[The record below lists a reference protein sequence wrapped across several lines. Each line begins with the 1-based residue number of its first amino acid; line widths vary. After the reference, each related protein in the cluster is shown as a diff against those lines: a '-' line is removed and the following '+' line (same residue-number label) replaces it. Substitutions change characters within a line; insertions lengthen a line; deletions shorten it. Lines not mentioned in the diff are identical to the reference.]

1 MKLLMLSIGCHPTL
15 PLPRNGTLRGA
26 LARGAHACSL
36 PCTCSSLSTREGN
49 QLRNS
54 LSTRADKG
62 NKQISFTRN
71 KAPSSVSQQSA
82 RNCSREPMHRSGH
95 MQVETVFQ
103 PRELDLNGPDFAE
116 GHRSYEQCVAEA
128 HRIAS
133 PRARSEDEAAKTR
146 PLH

>member
-1 MKLLMLSIGCHPTL
+1 
-15 PLPRNGTLRGA
+15 
-26 LARGAHACSL
+26 
-36 PCTCSSLSTREGN
+36 
-49 QLRNS
+49 
-54 LSTRADKG
+54 
-62 NKQISFTRN
+62 
-71 KAPSSVSQQSA
+71 
-82 RNCSREPMHRSGH
+82 MHRSGH

-146 PLH
+146 LFIFFTSFCRNPPQIAEAAKNQSSYKESPEFKVCDHFVMDS